1 MAATLSFR
9 ATNEFAAE
17 TKIMANVI
25 RMNSS
30 DYLREAVREKN
41 VRIMQDRMIFLS
53 KQLSARN
60 LAENESM
67 DASTGDGLV

>member
-9 ATNEFAAE
+9 ATNEFVTE

-41 VRIMQDRMIFLS
+41 ERIMKERMIFLS
-53 KQLSARN
+53 KQLSVRH

-67 DASTGDGLV
+67 DASIGDGLV

>member
-9 ATNEFAAE
+9 ATNEFATE
-17 TKIMANVI
+17 TKIMASVI
-25 RMNSS
+25 HMNSS

-41 VRIMQDRMIFLS
+41 ERIMKERMIFLS
-53 KQLSARN
+53 KQLSQRH

-67 DASTGDGLV
+67 DASIGDGLV